1 MAAGGGVGFEAVDR
15 VRSGRQRVNVLG
27 RGAALCRVDGHRV
40 AIAEAHRGVPAG
52 LNLAPSDQPLD
63 AGIVADD
70 HALLG
75 QRADFDHLAV
85 ASEHGL
91 PAWDPR
97 IMHPIIEALPVA
109 DRATGSR

>member
-1 MAAGGGVGFEAVDR
+1 M
-15 VRSGRQRVNVLG
+15 
-27 RGAALCRVDGHRV
+27 CRVDGHRV

-52 LNLAPSDQPLD
+52 LDLAPGDQPFD

-75 QRADFDHLAV
+75 QRADFDDLAI
-85 ASEHGL
+85 AGEHGF

-97 IMHPIIEALPVA
+97 IMHPIIEAHTVA